1 MINYK
6 KEKLS
11 CVECGEEMFGTRSR
25 RFCDNCRKKRKSE
38 VDKKLRQKN
47 NQKYHQK
54 NDFYTQQAHLR
65 GKELAKKINNV
76 KLADFC
82 NKKVNARVM
91 VSFSIPF
98 KTGMSKNFYLGIRHG
113 GYGVY
118 KKAEAV
124 AQEELII
131 LKTKKMRGEF
141 KQNKIWLDFYVEKP
155 TNRSDAVNVIDL
167 ICDAVKKGIAI
178 DDRWFSLGQVDWNV
192 VKDKEPQVFVKVY
205 QEDVWDSRVC
215 ALCGRILPEACFG
228 NKKNNSCK
236 ECARKDYSFTDE
248 DLSEMVK
255 NTWVPEEFYSDG
267 ELSGENEIEIQKYLT
282 YQRIYGEES

>member
-1 MINYK
+1 MVNYK
-6 KEKLS
+6 KKKLS
-11 CVECGEEMFGTRSR
+11 CEECGEKMLGIRSR

-47 NQKYHQK
+47 NLKYRQK
-54 NDFYTQQAHLR
+54 NDFYTQRTHSR

-76 KLADFC
+76 RLADFC
-82 NKKVNARVM
+82 NKKVNARVS

-98 KTGMSKNFYLGIRHG
+98 KTGMSKNFYLGLRHG

-124 AQEELII
+124 ALEELII
-131 LKTKKMRGEF
+131 LKTKKMGGKF

-155 TNRSDAVNVIDL
+155 TNRSDAVNVVDL
-167 ICDAVKKGIAI
+167 ICDAVKKGIGV
-178 DDRWFSLGQVDWNV
+178 DDRWFSLGQVDWSV
-192 VKDKEPQVFVKVY
+192 VKDREPQVYVRVY

-228 NKKNNSCK
+228 NKKNNNCK
-236 ECARKDYSFTDE
+236 ECSKKDYAFTDE
-248 DLSEMVK
+248 DLAEMIK
-255 NTWVPEEFYSDG
+255 NTWTLEGSDMDR
-267 ELSGENEIEIQKYLT
+267 ELSERDELEIQKCLT
-282 YQRIYGEES
+282 YRRIYGEES